1 MSFVTIAIFVAGVLL
16 GFMIARL
23 LKSRAGQNI
32 FADEIEADIMR
43 EKASL
48 AVNERIER
56 RKNRIMA
63 VAKAEGKITNDAVEE
78 LYCISDR
85 TASSYLNQLAKDNK
99 LQKHGAGRGTYYTPT
114 EMMI

>member
-1 MSFVTIAIFVAGVLL
+1 MLLIYISIFVGGVLL
-16 GFMIARL
+16 GFIGARL
-23 LKSRAGQNI
+23 LKSGASQSV
-32 FADEIEADIMR
+32 FEDEIEADIMR
-43 EKASL
+43 EKASV

-85 TASSYLNQLAKDNK
+85 TASSYLNQLVTAGR
-99 LQKHGAGRGTYYTPT
+99 LTRHGSGRGTFYTAT
-114 EMMI
+114 EGE